1 METTPTETTPTE
13 TTPCTGAPIA
23 GIFDRITS
31 EAHDQRL
38 LGGSVPAALPET
50 PHALQAD
57 QVTSAL
63 LVDPRLG
70 LTESEAAERRAQF
83 GPNLL
88 KAPSPVSELTLLL
101 GQLLSPVVALLS
113 AAMVL
118 SLFFREWHQ
127 AVAIG
132 VVLVINTT
140 IGYLTER
147 KAVRS
152 VEALRAIGG
161 RTARVRREG
170 MSQAVGAEDLVP
182 GDIVPLEAGDVVS
195 ADLRCVAAAA
205 LGVDESALTGE
216 SVPVDK
222 DTRPNSEQTPLPER
236 TAMVFKGTHV
246 VRGSGEGVVVG
257 TGMATELGRITKLVE
272 AADSGESPLEI
283 QLKRLS
289 GQLIWLTIVLAA
301 GVAVA
306 GMLSG
311 RPIPLMIETAIA
323 LTVAAIPEGLPV
335 VATVVLARGML
346 RMARHNALVEKLAAV
361 ETLGSTTVV
370 LTDKTGTLTENRM
383 EVERLVTPSGTFTF
397 DYANGVVL
405 KDGARVDPT
414 SAIGLQRALLV
425 GVLCGNADY
434 DPTTATGTGDPME
447 VALVRAGAL
456 NGLNRSD
463 QLNRFPEASE
473 SSFDPKTKWMATVHR
488 DGEEYFTA
496 LKGAPETVLLT
507 SHAETRD
514 HPMDDR
520 ARAQFLSTAE
530 ELAAE
535 GLRVL
540 ALAVGPCRDPVQ
552 PAAGD
557 ITFLGLAA
565 LRDPPRADIA
575 TAVDELSGAGIRVV
589 MATGDHPATALA
601 IAREVGIAGPSSAAI
616 TGVQLAQSH
625 RLSADA
631 DVTDERV
638 FARVSPEEKLD
649 LIDLFQRKGHVVA
662 MIGDGVNDAPALVK
676 ADIGV
681 AMGERGTEVAREAA
695 DAVLLDDR
703 FPTIVTAA
711 REGRVIFDNIRRFSV
726 YLLSCNLA
734 EVVVVAL
741 AIVAGLPLPLL
752 PLQILFLNLVTDVF
766 PAFALA
772 SGEGEGDVLSR
783 PPRPSRESIVT
794 SAHWRVMALYALAI
808 AGSTLLAQFAALHWL
823 GLGSAGAGT
832 VSFLTIAFAQ
842 LWHVFNMRARGSSIL
857 RNAVTCNR
865 LVWYA
870 LALCVALLVAAV
882 AVPAV
887 ATALGNVGIGP
898 AGWTLSIGASL
909 LPLVA
914 GQLWLAS
921 GRTQLN

>member
-1 METTPTETTPTE
+1 MI
-13 TTPCTGAPIA
+13 PIA
-23 GIFDRITS
+23 GIFDRIT
-31 EAHDQRL
+31 
-38 LGGSVPAALPET
+38 AADHGRRERQPLPRDPGPDVGPDSLPLA
-50 PHALQAD
+50 PHALQVDEVAFG
-57 QVTSAL
+57 L
-63 LVDPRLG
+63 RVDPRSG
-70 LTESEAAERRAQF
+70 LSESDAAHRLIGF
-83 GPNLL
+83 GRNML
-88 KAPSPVSELTLLL
+88 KAPTPVSELTLLL

-161 RTARVRREG
+161 RTARVRRDG
-170 MSQAVGAEDLVP
+170 LSQTVAAEDLVP
-182 GDIVPLEAGDVVS
+182 GDVVLLEAGDVVS

-222 DTRPNSEQTPLPER
+222 DTRPNLESTPLPER
-236 TAMVFKGTHV
+236 TAMVFKGTHI

-272 AADSGESPLEI
+272 AADSGESPLET

-301 GVAVA
+301 GVALA

-346 RMARHNALVEKLAAV
+346 RMARQNALVEKLAAV

-383 EVERLVTPSGTFTF
+383 EVERVVTPSGTFTF
-397 DYANGVVL
+397 DYPNAAVL
-405 KDGARVDPT
+405 QDGARVDPR
-414 SAIGLQRALLV
+414 SEGDLQRAVLV
-425 GVLCGNADY
+425 GALCGNADY
-434 DPTTATGTGDPME
+434 DPGAGTGTGDPME
-447 VALVRAGAL
+447 VALVRAGWL
-456 NGLNRSD
+456 TGISRPE
-463 QLNRFPEASE
+463 QLHRFPEVSE
-473 SSFDPKTKWMATVHR
+473 HSFDPKTKWMATVHS
-488 DGEEYFTA
+488 DGEGNFTA
-496 LKGAPETVLLT
+496 LKGAPEAVLPLT
-507 SHAETRD
+507 AYAGTGD
-514 HPMDDR
+514 HVMDPQ
-520 ARAQFLSTAE
+520 ARAEFLSAAE

-535 GLRVL
+535 GLRVI
-540 ALAVGPCRDPVQ
+540 ALAMGPCRDPGQ
-552 PAAGD
+552 PTAGD
-557 ITFLGLAA
+557 LTFLGLAA
-565 LRDPPRADIA
+565 LRDPPRVDIA
-575 TAVDELSGAGIRVV
+575 EAVDELSRAGIRVV

-601 IAREVGIAGPSSAAI
+601 IAREVGIADPSSRAV
-616 TGVQLAQSH
+616 TGAQLADAKRVST
-625 RLSADA
+625 DA
-631 DVTDERV
+631 DVTNDRV

-649 LIDLFQRKGHVVA
+649 LIEMFQRRGHVVA

-711 REGRVIFDNIRRFSV
+711 REGRVIFDNIRRFSL

-734 EVVVVAL
+734 EVVAVAL
-741 AIVAGLPLPLL
+741 AIIAGLPLPLL

-772 SGEGEGDVLSR
+772 SGEGEGDVLKR

-794 SAHWRVMALYALAI
+794 PAHWRVMAISALAI

-823 GLGSAGAGT
+823 GLNASGAGT
-832 VSFLTIAFAQ
+832 VSFLTIALAQ
-842 LWHVFNMRARGSSIL
+842 LWHVFNMRASHSSIL
-857 RNAVTCNR
+857 RNAVTRNR
-865 LVWYA
+865 LVWYS

-882 AVPAV
+882 AVPGLA
-887 ATALGNVGIGP
+887 AALGNVAIGP
-898 AGWTLSIGASL
+898 AGWALSVAASL
-909 LPLVA
+909 IPLAA
-914 GQLWLAS
+914 GQLWLAT
-921 GRTQLN
+921 GRTQLS

>member
-1 METTPTETTPTE
+1 M
-13 TTPCTGAPIA
+13 
-23 GIFDRITS
+23 
-31 EAHDQRL
+31 
-38 LGGSVPAALPET
+38 
-50 PHALQAD
+50 
-57 QVTSAL
+57 
-63 LVDPRLG
+63 
-70 LTESEAAERRAQF
+70 
-83 GPNLL
+83 
-88 KAPSPVSELTLLL
+88 
-101 GQLLSPVVALLS
+101 
-113 AAMVL
+113 
-118 SLFFREWHQ
+118 
-127 AVAIG
+127 
-132 VVLVINTT
+132 
-140 IGYLTER
+140 
-147 KAVRS
+147 
-152 VEALRAIGG
+152 
-161 RTARVRREG
+161 
-170 MSQAVGAEDLVP
+170 
-182 GDIVPLEAGDVVS
+182 
-195 ADLRCVAAAA
+195 
-205 LGVDESALTGE
+205 
-216 SVPVDK
+216 
-222 DTRPNSEQTPLPER
+222 
-236 TAMVFKGTHV
+236 

-434 DPTTATGTGDPME
+434 DPTTATGTGDLME

-463 QLNRFPEASE
+463 QPNRFPEASE

-496 LKGAPETVLLT
+496 LKERLKPSSPHIA
-507 SHAETRD
+507 RRNQD

-575 TAVDELSGAGIRVV
+575 TAVDELPGRDPCRDGNRRSSCNRSGHRPRSGYRGSVFSGYHRSAVGPIASAFSRRRCDRRASLRAGQS
-589 MATGDHPATALA
+589 GGE
-601 IAREVGIAGPSSAAI
+601 ARSD
-616 TGVQLAQSH
+616 
-625 RLSADA
+625 RLVPTKRSW
-631 DVTDERV
+631 
-638 FARVSPEEKLD
+638 
-649 LIDLFQRKGHVVA
+649 VA

-676 ADIGV
+676 ADIGWRWGNV
-681 AMGERGTEVAREAA
+681 VPRWPVKRPMRYCSTTDSDHRDGRPRGQGHLRQHP
-695 DAVLLDDR
+695 AVFGL
-703 FPTIVTAA
+703 
-711 REGRVIFDNIRRFSV
+711 
-726 YLLSCNLA
+726 LLSRNLA

-752 PLQILFLNLVTDVF
+752 PLQILFLNLSPTFF
-766 PAFALA
+766 PRSRWPAARRR
-772 SGEGEGDVLSR
+772 DVLSR

-842 LWHVFNMRARGSSIL
+842 LWHVFNMRAREARSC
-857 RNAVTCNR
+857 VT
-865 LVWYA
+865 
-870 LALCVALLVAAV
+870 
-882 AVPAV
+882 P
-887 ATALGNVGIGP
+887 
-898 AGWTLSIGASL
+898 
-909 LPLVA
+909 
-914 GQLWLAS
+914 
-921 GRTQLN
+921 